1 MLHRIGDHGGCMHD
15 VETGTELKY
24 LNADNQPGSGA
35 ERPDRDSRDLSLL
48 AVSTYIGEAIPMWA
62 ARVG

>member
-1 MLHRIGDHGGCMHD
+1 MHD